1 LPLKKQETKGMRVEL
16 FNYGRYRYMLCGPA
30 DLSPGER
37 YETELDALKAG
48 AKLFA
53 DRNERHWASQP
64 DVVGRIR
71 TFLHKSIPWHLSGQW
86 EHSPR
91 EIVTCLCR
99 CAVVILRAQ
108 PAYIAHDGF
117 VPTRRDVDYQDDD
130 VAQRIKA
137 YADRSAAHAA
147 DFASYTQAV
156 DERARASKMALTPFR
171 HIETIAEAGARNLAA
186 RSASGGLAALAPS
199 VGSIVSAVTS
209 LFPSLNVSL
218 GDGGAL
224 AVGDVSEF
232 DARRTPLGDA
242 APFRYIES
250 ARSAAGDTVAG
261 VFLTPAEEAE
271 CMFQYNLD
279 MAECSAY
286 YSMQKTSWGM
296 CSDRASQRL
305 ARCVTGKGIM

>member
-1 LPLKKQETKGMRVEL
+1 MRVEL

-86 EHSPR
+86 EDSPR
-91 EIVTCLCR
+91 EIVTC
-99 CAVVILRAQ
+99 
-108 PAYIAHDGF
+108 DGF
-117 VPTRRDVDYQDDD
+117 VPTRRGVDYQDDD
-130 VAQRIKA
+130 LAQRVKA
-137 YADRSAAHAA
+137 YADRSAAHDA

-156 DERARASKMALTPFR
+156 DERARASEMTLTPFR

-186 RSASGGLAALAPS
+186 RAASGGLAALAPS
-199 VGSIVSAVTS
+199 VVSIVSAGTS
-209 LFPSLNVSL
+209 LLRSLKVAPE
-218 GDGGAL
+218 GEGAL
-224 AVGDVSEF
+224 ELGDVSEL

-250 ARSAAGDTVAG
+250 AKSAAGDTVTG

-279 MAECSAY
+279 MAECSA
-286 YSMQKTSWGM
+286 
-296 CSDRASQRL
+296 
-305 ARCVTGKGIM
+305 